1 MSDNASLAKNFS
13 HIYVEEQAL
22 DYKMTRDILSRFP
35 ASTVITIRH
44 YKDVF
49 NRPGQD
55 SYIQNQSKTL
65 ILAVNNGKKIFEASP
80 VCQDFGMGKF
90 YYVQSA
96 MNCVF
101 SCDYCFLKGM
111 YKTSNVVIFV
121 NYEDYLEECK
131 LYLGNG
137 PMYLCTSFDNDLSAI
152 SSICNW
158 QNIWEKFACCN
169 PDLTLEIRTKAAARA
184 FRAEKNIIYAFTIS
198 PQAVIDAYEKKTPSL
213 IKRLESVNKAIDT
226 GAQVRI
232 CFDPMIY
239 IKDYAAIYEEMFDL
253 VEERVDL
260 SRIRDFGVGTFRIS
274 TDYISNLRKASPN
287 SSAVLFPFC
296 KEDGFC
302 VYPEA
307 TRNSLTSILVNK
319 LERAG
324 FGSKVFINE

>member
-1 MSDNASLAKNFS
+1 MSDNTSLAKNFS
-13 HIYVEEQAL
+13 HIYVEELAFNYQ
-22 DYKMTRDILSRFP
+22 MTRDILSRFTD
-35 ASTVITIRH
+35 SSVIKIKH

-55 SYIQNQSKTL
+55 SFIQNQSKSL
-65 ILAVNNGKKIFEASP
+65 ILAVNNGRKIFEASP

-121 NYEDYLEECK
+121 NYEDYLEECR
-131 LYLGNG
+131 LYLEKG
-137 PMYLCTSFDNDLSAI
+137 PMYLCSSFDTDLSAI
-152 SSICNW
+152 SAICNW
-158 QNIWEKFACCN
+158 QSIWEEFASNN
-169 PDLTLEIRTKAAARA
+169 PNLTLEIRTKAASSS
-184 FRAEKNIIYAFTIS
+184 FRADKNIIYAFTIS

-213 IKRLESVNKAIDT
+213 TRRLISVNKALDA
-226 GAQVRI
+226 GANVRL
-232 CFDPMIY
+232 CFDPMLY
-239 IKDYAAIYEEMFDL
+239 IRNYAAIYEEMFNQ
-253 VEERVDL
+253 VKTEVDL
-260 SRIRDFGVGTFRIS
+260 YKIRDFGVGTFRIS
-274 TDYISNLRKASPN
+274 ADYISNLRKASPN

-307 TRNSLTSILVNK
+307 TRNAITSVLVK
-319 LERAG
+319 ELEREG
-324 FGSKVFINE
+324 LGSKVFINE